1 MKSLRGHG
9 HDRNSVQTYLNG
21 ILFLTYL
28 LRISFSTTLR
38 FALNRWDK
46 SAGSVITAMKSMY
59 ERHGILLE
67 VIADNMPFSNKN
79 ICHFAKN
86 WGLQVITSSL
96 RYPQSNGMS
105 ERETQTI
112 KKVAQEMSRTLLCK
126 N

>member
-67 VIADNMPFSNKN
+67 VIADNIFKQEHLSF
-79 ICHFAKN
+79 CEEL
-86 WGLQVITSSL
+86 GTSSHHL
-96 RYPQSNGMS
+96 KFKVPTVKW
-105 ERETQTI
+105 RE
-112 KKVAQEMSRTLLCK
+112 
-126 N
+126 